1 VIESRTTTM
10 TMSEDQ
16 AEDAKINEAAA
27 RIEAQTAKVEA
38 MKDSDPQKLAGRRI
52 LNAMR
57 HNQAAAM
64 VNRSM
69 TRDDGSRPKSKSAVE

>member
-1 VIESRTTTM
+1 MTT
-10 TMSEDQ
+10 SEDQ
-16 AEDAKINEAAA
+16 AEDAKINAAAA
-27 RIEAQTAKVEA
+27 RIKAQTAKVDA

-52 LNAMR
+52 LNTMR

-69 TRDDGSRPKSKSAVE
+69 TRHDGSEPESKSAVE